1 MPPGSSSE
9 EGFVVGNS
17 GKTVVVSPM
26 YSRCRLREKSSK
38 LKCSINQT
46 NGYIINEIDSIC
58 KLFDKMDRKQVKF
71 NNNIQVDYFENTM

>member
-1 MPPGSSSE
+1 MPPGSKSE

-38 LKCSINQT
+38 NISCSIYQT
-46 NGYIINEIDSIC
+46 NGNIIRERFHLQTI
-58 KLFDKMDRKQVKF
+58 KMDRKQVKF
-71 NNNIQVDYFENTM
+71 NNNVQVDYFENTR